1 MLYLC
6 RMNKWKIHGALAA
19 ANLIYGA
26 NFTIAKAV
34 MPEYIRP
41 FGFIFA
47 RVVFG
52 TLLFWL
58 FNRLIRNTEK
68 IERKDLPLLALC
80 GLLGVAAN
88 QLLFFSGLNLTS
100 PINASL
106 IMTILP
112 VILLP
117 IAAVQLKEKITARKV
132 LGVILGLS
140 GAALL
145 ITNKSSL
152 SLENSKMAGDLMI
165 ILNATSYA
173 LYLVLVKPLM
183 QKYKAQTIIQW
194 VFFFGMIVVVPF
206 GWDNFLEIQWQQL
219 PLNGWFAIIYVVL
232 FTTFFAYLLNTWAL
246 KYMSSSVVAI
256 YAYLQP
262 VFATFIAVWVGQDSF
277 TLEKSMYSLL
287 IFAGVFLVTRSG
299 RKQEISMQKNDV

>member
-1 MLYLC
+1 
-6 RMNKWKIHGALAA
+6 MNKWKIHGALAA

-26 NFTIAKAV
+26 NFTIAKAI

-52 TLLFWL
+52 TMLFWL
-58 FNRLIRNTEK
+58 FNRLTRNTEK
-68 IERKDLPLLALC
+68 IERKDIPLLALC

-132 LGVILGLS
+132 VGVILGLS
-140 GAALL
+140 GAVLL
-145 ITNKSSL
+145 ITNKNNL
-152 SLENSKMAGDLMI
+152 SLDNSKMAGDLMI

-206 GWDNFLEIQWQQL
+206 GWEDFMKVNWNQL
-219 PLNGWFAIIYVVL
+219 PPDGWMAIIYVVL

-246 KYMSSSVVAI
+246 KFISSSVVAI

-262 VFATFIAVWVGQDSF
+262 VFATFIAVLTGLDSF
-277 TLEKSMYSLL
+277 TPEKSMYSLL
-287 IFAGVFLVTRSG
+287 IFAGVFLVTRQN
-299 RKQEISMQKNDV
+299 RKQALPQSKNDV

>member
-6 RMNKWKIHGALAA
+6 RMNKWKIHGALAV

-26 NFTIAKAV
+26 NFAIAKAV
-34 MPEYIRP
+34 MPEYIQP

-58 FNRLIRNTEK
+58 FSVLIRNTEK
-68 IERKDLPLLALC
+68 IDRKDIPLLALC

-117 IAAVQLKEKITARKV
+117 IAAVQLKERITAKKV
-132 LGVILGLS
+132 MGVILGLS

-145 ITNKSSL
+145 ITNKNSI
-152 SLENSKMAGDLMI
+152 SLENSRMAGDLMI

-183 QKYKAQTIIQW
+183 QKYKAQTIIKW
-194 VFFFGMIVVVPF
+194 VFFFGMIVVMPF
-206 GWDNFLEIQWQQL
+206 GWEDFAAVRWAQL
-219 PLNGWFAIIYVVL
+219 PAEAWLAILYVVL

-262 VFATFIAVWVGQDSF
+262 VFATMIAVWVGQDSF

-287 IFAGVFLVTRSG
+287 IFAGVYLVTRPG
-299 RKQEISMQKNDV
+299 RRQEIMMREK

>member
-1 MLYLC
+1 
-6 RMNKWKIHGALAA
+6 MNKLKIHSALFF

-26 NFTIAKAV
+26 NYSIAKAV
-34 MPEYIRP
+34 MPHYIKP

-52 TLLFWL
+52 TALFWL
-58 FNRLIRNTEK
+58 FSAATQNKDNVS
-68 IERKDLPLLALC
+68 RKDMPLLALC
-80 GLLGVAAN
+80 GFLGVAAN

-106 IMTILP
+106 IITIIP

-117 IAAVQLKEKITARKV
+117 IAAIQLNEKVTARKV
-132 LGVILGLS
+132 LGVVLGLS

-145 ITNKSSL
+145 ITNKSTL
-152 SLENSKMAGDLMI
+152 SLQNSSLTGDLLI

-173 LYLVLVKPLM
+173 FYLVLVKPLM
-183 QKYKAQTIIQW
+183 QKYNAQTVVMW
-194 VFFFGMIVVVPF
+194 VFFFGMLFVIPF
-206 GWDNFLEIQWQQL
+206 GWEDFASV
-219 PLNGWFAIIYVVL
+219 GWDSLSANAWLAIIYVVL

-246 KYMSSSVVAI
+246 KYISSSMVAV

-262 VFATFIAVWVGQDSF
+262 VFASIIAVWAGQDSF
-277 TLEKSMYSLL
+277 TLEKGVYSLL
-287 IFAGVFLVTRSG
+287 IFAGVYLVG
-299 RKQEISMQKNDV
+299 RTSNRKKQAQKQPERQAEHP

>member
-1 MLYLC
+1 
-6 RMNKWKIHGALAA
+6 MNKWKIHGALAA

-26 NFTIAKAV
+26 NYSIAKAV

-52 TLLFWL
+52 TMLFWL
-58 FNRLIRNTEK
+58 FNVLIRNGEK
-68 IERKDLPLLALC
+68 VERKDLPLLALC

-106 IMTILP
+106 ITTIMPL
-112 VILLP
+112 ILLP
-117 IAAVQLKEKITARKV
+117 IAAVQLKERITARKV
-132 LGVILGLS
+132 TGVILGLS

-145 ITNKSSL
+145 ISNKNTISL
-152 SLENSKMAGDLMI
+152 QNSQLAGDLMI
-165 ILNATSYA
+165 FLNATAFSF
-173 LYLVLVKPLM
+173 YLVLVKPLM
-183 QKYKAQTIIQW
+183 QKYKAQTVIKW

-206 GWDNFLEIQWQQL
+206 GWEDFMAVSWGQL
-219 PLNGWFAIIYVVL
+219 PANAWMAILYVVL

-256 YAYLQP
+256 YAYMQP
-262 VFATFIAVWVGQDSF
+262 VFATMIAVWIGQDSF

-287 IFAGVFLVTRSG
+287 IFAGVYLVTRPAG
-299 RKQEISMQKNDV
+299 AQKIALRKNDV